1 MARRRGFRT
10 VGRCPS
16 GSVRAMRSEQG
27 ADPTRRRRGGWL
39 LALAIMAGAGG
50 AYAWHHREQATAAK
64 PAARAPAPV
73 PVTLAQVEQGPLA
86 KVLGGL
92 GTVQAYNTVQVR
104 TRVDGEILKIGFR
117 EGQVVRKGELLA
129 QIDPRP
135 FQAALDQARAKKAQD
150 EANVKNARA
159 DLERYTKLGDY
170 ASRQQTETQGAT
182 VNQLTAQIAGDQAA
196 IDNAATQ
203 LSYATIQAPI
213 DGVTGFR
220 LIDVGNI
227 VNAAQQTAIVTIT
240 QVEPIFVVYTAPE
253 EQLGEVM
260 RALAAG
266 PVPVEAWS
274 SDGMA
279 KLSEG
284 RLDLVNN
291 QVDTATGTIRLKAS
305 FANKDHALWP
315 GVSVSTKMRTG
326 TIPDAVTVPDDA
338 VQHGPKGLY
347 AFVVDDQSRAHMQP
361 ITVGRSTD
369 GRTQVTAGLSPGQ
382 TVVWRGQS
390 RVQEGASVA
399 EAKPAGAAHSA
410 DNAALASSEAR

>member
-1 MARRRGFRT
+1 MK
-10 VGRCPS
+10 
-16 GSVRAMRSEQG
+16 
-27 ADPTRRRRGGWL
+27 RRRGGWL
-39 LALAIMAGAGG
+39 LALVVLAGAGG
-50 AYAWHHREQATAAK
+50 AYAWHRHEEAGAAK
-64 PAARAPAPV
+64 PAARAPAAV
-73 PVTLAQVEQGPLA
+73 PVTFAQVEQGPLA
-86 KVLGGL
+86 VVLGGL

-104 TRVDGEILKIGFR
+104 SRVDGEILKIGFR
-117 EGQVVRKGELLA
+117 EGQVVRKGDLLA
-129 QIDPRP
+129 QVDPRP
-135 FQAALDQARAKKAQD
+135 YQAALDQAKAKKTQD
-150 EANVKNARA
+150 EANLKNAKA

-170 ASRQQTETQGAT
+170 ASRQQTETQGAQ
-182 VNQLTAQIAGDQAA
+182 VSQLTAQVASDQAA
-196 IDNAATQ
+196 IDNATTQ

-253 EQLGEVM
+253 ERLREVTK
-260 RALAAG
+260 ALAAG

-274 SDGMA
+274 TDGAA

-315 GVSVSTKMRTG
+315 GLSVSTRMRTG

-347 AFVVDDQSRAHMQP
+347 AFVVDDQKRAHMQP
-361 ITVGRSTD
+361 ITVGRSD
-369 GRTQVTAGLSPGQ
+369 GGRTEVTKGLSSGQ
-382 TVVWRGQS
+382 TVIWRGQS
-390 RVQEGASVA
+390 RVQEGALVA
-399 EAKPAGAAHSA
+399 ESRPAG
-410 DNAALASSEAR
+410 NAALAQSEAR

>member
-1 MARRRGFRT
+1 M
-10 VGRCPS
+10 
-16 GSVRAMRSEQG
+16 
-27 ADPTRRRRGGWL
+27 RRRGGWL
-39 LALAIMAGAGG
+39 LTLMILAGAGG
-50 AYAWHHREQATAAK
+50 AYAWQGREHAAATK

-73 PVTLAQVEQGPLA
+73 PVTLAPVEQGPLA
-86 KVLGGL
+86 VVLGGL

-104 TRVDGEILKIGFR
+104 SRVDGEILKIGFR
-117 EGQVVRKGELLA
+117 EGQVVRKGDLLA
-129 QIDPRP
+129 QVDPRP
-135 FQAALDQARAKKAQD
+135 YQAALDQAKAKKAQD

-170 ASRQQTETQGAT
+170 ASRQQTDTQAAT
-182 VNQLTAQIAGDQAA
+182 VNQLTAQIAADQAA
-196 IDNAATQ
+196 IDNATTQ

-253 EQLGEVM
+253 EQLREVT

-274 SDGMA
+274 TDAMTR
-279 KLSEG
+279 LSEG

-315 GVSVSTKMRTG
+315 GLSVSTRMRTG

-347 AFVVDDQSRAHMQP
+347 AFVVDDQKRAHMQP

-369 GRTQVTAGLSPGQ
+369 GRTQVTKGLTPGQ
-382 TVVWRGQS
+382 TVIWRGQS
-390 RVQEGASVA
+390 RVQEGALVA
-399 EAKPAGAAHSA
+399 EAKPAGQEARPQEARQA

>member
-1 MARRRGFRT
+1 M
-10 VGRCPS
+10 
-16 GSVRAMRSEQG
+16 
-27 ADPTRRRRGGWL
+27 
-39 LALAIMAGAGG
+39 LALLVLAGAGG
-50 AYAWHHREQATAAK
+50 AYAWHGHEKAATK
-64 PAARAPAPV
+64 PAARAPAAV

-86 KVLGGL
+86 VVLGGL

-104 TRVDGEILKIGFR
+104 SRVDGEILKIGFR
-117 EGQVVRKGELLA
+117 EGQVVRKGDLLA
-129 QIDPRP
+129 QVDPRP
-135 FQAALDQARAKKAQD
+135 YQAALDQAKAKKAQD
-150 EANVKNARA
+150 EATVKNAKA

-170 ASRQQTETQGAT
+170 ASRQQTDTQTAT

-253 EQLGEVM
+253 EQLGDMM

-274 SDGMA
+274 TDGMA

-291 QVDTATGTIRLKAS
+291 QVDVATGTIRLKAS

-315 GVSVSTKMRTG
+315 GVSVSTKTRTG
-326 TIPDAVTVPDDA
+326 TVANAVTVPDDA

-347 AFVVDDQSRAHMQP
+347 AFVVDDQSRARVQP
-361 ITVGRSTD
+361 IAVGRSND
-369 GRTQVTAGLSPGQ
+369 GRTQVLKGLTPGQ
-382 TVVWRGQS
+382 TVIWRGQS
-390 RVQEGASVA
+390 RVQEGALVA
-399 EAKPAGAAHSA
+399 QAQPASPREDRQA
-410 DNAALASSEAR
+410 DNSAPVSSEAR

>member
-1 MARRRGFRT
+1 
-10 VGRCPS
+10 
-16 GSVRAMRSEQG
+16 MRSEQG
-27 ADPTRRRRGGWL
+27 ADARKRRRGGWL
-39 LALAIMAGAGG
+39 VALAILAGAGG
-50 AYAWHHREQATAAK
+50 AYAWHNREQAAAAK

-73 PVTLAQVEQGPLA
+73 PVTLARVERGPLA
-86 KVLGGL
+86 VVLSGL

-104 TRVDGEILKIGFR
+104 SRVDGEILKIGFR
-117 EGQVVRKGELLA
+117 EGQVVKKGDLLA
-129 QIDPRP
+129 QVDPRP
-135 FQAALDQARAKKAQD
+135 YQAALDQARAKKAQD
-150 EANVKNARA
+150 EANVKNAKA

-274 SDGMA
+274 TDGMA
-279 KLSEG
+279 RLSGG

-338 VQHGPKGLY
+338 VQHGPNGLY
-347 AFVVDDQSRAHMQP
+347 AFVVDDQMKAHMQP
-361 ITVGRSTD
+361 ISVGRSND
-369 GRTQVTAGLSPGQ
+369 GRSQVLEGLSPGQ

-390 RVQEGASVA
+390 RVQEGALVA
-399 EAKPAGAAHSA
+399 EATPATGATPARQA
-410 DNAALASSEAR
+410 DNAALTQSEAR

>member
-1 MARRRGFRT
+1 
-10 VGRCPS
+10 
-16 GSVRAMRSEQG
+16 MRSQQG
-27 ADPTRRRRGGWL
+27 ADAARPRRGGWL
-39 LALAIMAGAGG
+39 LALAILASAGG
-50 AYAWHHREQATAAK
+50 AYAWRNREHPAAPK
-64 PAARAPAPV
+64 PAARAPAPI
-73 PVTLAQVEQGPLA
+73 PVTLARVEQGPLA
-86 KVLGGL
+86 VVLGGL

-104 TRVDGEILKIGFR
+104 SRVDGQIETIAFR
-117 EGQVVRKGELLA
+117 EGQVVKKGDLLA

-135 FQAALDQARAKKAQD
+135 YQAALEQAKAKKAQD

-170 ASRQQTETQGAT
+170 ASRQQTDTQTAT

-196 IDNAATQ
+196 IDNATTQ
-203 LSYATIQAPI
+203 LSYATIKAPI

-227 VNAAQQTAIVTIT
+227 VNAAQQTAIVTIA
-240 QVEPIFVVYTAPE
+240 QVEPIAVVYTAPE

-266 PVPVEAWS
+266 TVPVEAWS
-274 SDGMA
+274 TDGMTR
-279 KLSEG
+279 LSEG

-291 QVDTATGTIRLKAS
+291 QVDTATGTVRLKAS
-305 FANKDHALWP
+305 FANADHALWP
-315 GVSVSTKMRTG
+315 GLSVSTKMRTG

-347 AFVVDDQSRAHMQP
+347 AFVVDDRSRAHMQP
-361 ITVGRSTD
+361 IAVGRSTD
-369 GRTQVTAGLSPGQ
+369 GRTQVTQGLSPGQ

-390 RVQEGASVA
+390 RVQEGALVA
-399 EAKPAGAAHSA
+399 EAKPAGSSHSTADAA

>member
-1 MARRRGFRT
+1 
-10 VGRCPS
+10 
-16 GSVRAMRSEQG
+16 MRSEQG
-27 ADPTRRRRGGWL
+27 AGRQKRRRGGWL
-39 LALAIMAGAGG
+39 LALVIVAGAGG
-50 AYAWHHREQATAAK
+50 AYAWQTRHQPESAK
-64 PAARAPAPV
+64 PAVRAPAPV
-73 PVTLAQVEQGPLA
+73 PVTFAQVEQGPFA
-86 KVLGGL
+86 VVLGSL

-104 TRVDGEILKIGFR
+104 SRVDGEILKIGFR
-117 EGQVVRKGELLA
+117 EGQVVKKGDLLA
-129 QIDPRP
+129 QVDPRQY
-135 FQAALDQARAKKAQD
+135 QAALDQAKAKKAQD
-150 EANVKNARA
+150 EANVKNAKA

-170 ASRQQTETQGAT
+170 ASRQQTDTQAAT
-182 VNQLTAQIAGDQAA
+182 VNQLTAQIAADQAA

-220 LIDVGNI
+220 QIDVGNI

-253 EQLGEVM
+253 EQLREVTK
-260 RALAAG
+260 ALAAG

-274 SDGMA
+274 TDGLTR
-279 KLSEG
+279 LSEG

-291 QVDTATGTIRLKAS
+291 QVDTATGTVRLKAS

-315 GVSVSTKMRTG
+315 GLSVSTKMRTG

-347 AFVVDDQSRAHMQP
+347 AFVVDNQRHAHMQA
-361 ITVGRSTD
+361 IGVGRSTD
-369 GRTQVTAGLSPGQ
+369 GRTQVTKGLTPGQ
-382 TVVWRGQS
+382 TVIWRGQS
-390 RVQEGASVA
+390 RVQEGALVA
-399 EAKPAGAAHSA
+399 EAKPAAAEGKPAAQEARQA